1 MNKIPII
8 LTTLALVCI
17 FVSSTIPDSEAKLW
31 DFIVDVEFLKSPIN
45 EGKNPILIGTVVD
58 HAYRP
63 LSNID
68 VKLTIA
74 GESHM
79 LKTDGNGEFGKQ
91 IDVTELE
98 PRTYSIL
105 VFATDDDGKKGMT
118 RTTLEVSGHTEKSA
132 KYERQLES
140 LELAND
146 LSKLRPNSNDP
157 ISVILYQHYLK
168 LQENAAKAKYEEKL
182 LDLPQQKIRDARQMT
197 YEKLMQSLEDRPL
210 ITRDFDDSTKLG
222 KFLQNLDDEKRT
234 LFELQLNST
243 KLRFV
248 EAQNIMQEILKNGG
262 TVSDARAAY
271 LDYLSITQEEMNSF
285 TLNIEKTEISS
296 KPSTNSTQN

>member
-1 MNKIPII
+1 MNKFSII

-17 FVSSTIPDSEAKLW
+17 FASSTIPDSEAKLW
-31 DFIVDVEFLKSPIN
+31 DFIIDVEFLKNPIN
-45 EGKNPILIGTVVD
+45 DGKNPILIGTVVD

-74 GESHM
+74 GESHI

-91 IDVTELE
+91 IDVSELK

-105 VFATDDDGKKGMT
+105 VFATDDDGKKGMV

-140 LELAND
+140 MELAND

-168 LQENAAKAKYEEKL
+168 LQEYAANAKHEEKL
-182 LDLPQQKIRDARQMT
+182 LDLPQQKIRDARQVT
-197 YEKLMQSLEDRPL
+197 FEKLVQSLEERPL
-210 ITRDFDDSTKLG
+210 VTRDFDDSQKLG

-243 KLRFV
+243 KLRFIQ
-248 EAQNIMQEILKNGG
+248 AQNIMQEILKNGG
-262 TVSDARAAY
+262 TTSDARSAY

-285 TLNIEKTEISS
+285 TKNIEKTEISS

>member
-68 VKLTIA
+68 VKLTVA

-91 IDVTELE
+91 IDVSELE

-140 LELAND
+140 MELAND

-197 YEKLMQSLEDRPL
+197 HEKLMQSLEDRPL

-262 TVSDARAAY
+262 TASDARAAY

>member
-17 FVSSTIPDSEAKLW
+17 FASSTIPDSEAKLW

-68 VKLTIA
+68 VKLTVA

-140 LELAND
+140 MELAND

-197 YEKLMQSLEDRPL
+197 YEKLMQSLEERPL
-210 ITRDFDDSTKLG
+210 VTRDFDDSTKLG

-262 TVSDARAAY
+262 TASDARAAY

>member
-17 FVSSTIPDSEAKLW
+17 FASSTIPDSEAKLW

-68 VKLTIA
+68 VKLTVA

-140 LELAND
+140 MELAND

-197 YEKLMQSLEDRPL
+197 YEKLMQSLEERPL
-210 ITRDFDDSTKLG
+210 VTRDFDDSTKLG

-262 TVSDARAAY
+262 TASDARAAY

-285 TLNIEKTEISS
+285 TQNIEKTEISS

>member
-17 FVSSTIPDSEAKLW
+17 FASSTIPDSEAKLW

-68 VKLTIA
+68 VKLTVA
-74 GESHM
+74 GESHT

-140 LELAND
+140 MELAND

-197 YEKLMQSLEDRPL
+197 NEKLMQSLEDRPL
-210 ITRDFDDSTKLG
+210 VTRDFDDSTKLG

-262 TVSDARAAY
+262 TASDARAAY

>member
-68 VKLTIA
+68 VKLTVA

-91 IDVTELE
+91 IDVSELE

-140 LELAND
+140 MELAND

-262 TVSDARAAY
+262 TASDARAAY

>member
-8 LTTLALVCI
+8 LTTLTLVCI

-68 VKLTIA
+68 VKLTVA

-132 KYERQLES
+132 KYDRQLES
-140 LELAND
+140 MELAND

>member
-17 FVSSTIPDSEAKLW
+17 FASSTIPDSEAKLW

-68 VKLTIA
+68 VKLTVA

-140 LELAND
+140 MELAND

-197 YEKLMQSLEDRPL
+197 NEKLMQSLEDRPL
-210 ITRDFDDSTKLG
+210 VTRDFDDSTKLG

-262 TVSDARAAY
+262 TTSDARAAY

-285 TLNIEKTEISS
+285 TQNIEKTEISS

>member
-8 LTTLALVCI
+8 LTTFALVCI
-17 FVSSTIPDSEAKLW
+17 FALSTIPDSEAKLW

-68 VKLTIA
+68 VKLTVA

-132 KYERQLES
+132 KYDRQLES
-140 LELAND
+140 MELAND

-262 TVSDARAAY
+262 TTSDARAAY

-285 TLNIEKTEISS
+285 TQNIEKTEISS

>member
-68 VKLTIA
+68 VKLTVA

-140 LELAND
+140 MELAND

-197 YEKLMQSLEDRPL
+197 YEKLMQSLEERPL
-210 ITRDFDDSTKLG
+210 VTRDFDDSTKLG

-262 TVSDARAAY
+262 TASDARDAY

>member
-17 FVSSTIPDSEAKLW
+17 FASSTIPDSEAKLW

-68 VKLTIA
+68 VKLTVA

-105 VFATDDDGKKGMT
+105 VFATDDDGKKSMS

-140 LELAND
+140 MELAND

-262 TVSDARAAY
+262 TASDARAAY

-285 TLNIEKTEISS
+285 TQNIEKTEISS

>member
-17 FVSSTIPDSEAKLW
+17 FASSTIPDSEAKLW

-68 VKLTIA
+68 VKLTVA

-132 KYERQLES
+132 KYDRQLES
-140 LELAND
+140 MELAND

-197 YEKLMQSLEDRPL
+197 NEKLMQSLEDRPL

-262 TVSDARAAY
+262 TTSDARAAY

-285 TLNIEKTEISS
+285 TQNIEKTEISS

>member
-17 FVSSTIPDSEAKLW
+17 FASSTIPDSEAKLW

-68 VKLTIA
+68 VKLTVA

-140 LELAND
+140 MELAND

-210 ITRDFDDSTKLG
+210 VTRDFDDSTKLG

-262 TVSDARAAY
+262 TASDARAAY

>member
-17 FVSSTIPDSEAKLW
+17 FASSTIPDSEAKLW

-68 VKLTIA
+68 VKLTVA

-132 KYERQLES
+132 KYDRQLKS
-140 LELAND
+140 MELAND

-262 TVSDARAAY
+262 TTSDARAAY

-285 TLNIEKTEISS
+285 TQNIEKTEISS

>member
-8 LTTLALVCI
+8 LTTLTLVCI

-105 VFATDDDGKKGMT
+105 IFATDGDGKKGMT

-132 KYERQLES
+132 KYDRQLES
-140 LELAND
+140 MELAND

-262 TVSDARAAY
+262 TASDARAAY

>member
-68 VKLTIA
+68 VKLTVA

-105 VFATDDDGKKGMT
+105 VFATDGDGKKGMT

-140 LELAND
+140 MELAND

-262 TVSDARAAY
+262 TASDARAAY

>member
-1 MNKIPII
+1 MNKISII

-17 FVSSTIPDSEAKLW
+17 FASSTIPDSEAKLW

-68 VKLTIA
+68 VKLTVA

-140 LELAND
+140 MELAND

-197 YEKLMQSLEDRPL
+197 YEKLMQSLEERPL
-210 ITRDFDDSTKLG
+210 VTRDFDDSTKLG

-262 TVSDARAAY
+262 TASDARAAY

>member
-8 LTTLALVCI
+8 LTTLAIASI
-17 FVSSTIPDSEAKLW
+17 FVSSSIPDSEAKLW
-31 DFIVDVEFLKSPIN
+31 DFVVDIEFLKSPIN

-63 LSNID
+63 LSSID
-68 VKLTIA
+68 VKLTFA

-91 IDVTELE
+91 IDVSELK

-105 VFATDDDGKKGMT
+105 VFATDENGKKGMA

-140 LELAND
+140 MELAND
-146 LSKLRPNSNDP
+146 LSKLRQNSSDP

-168 LQENAAKAKYEEKL
+168 LQENVAQEKYEEML
-182 LDLPQQKIRDARQMT
+182 LDIPQQKIRDARQIT
-197 YEKLMQSLEDRPL
+197 HEKLIQSLDERPL

-222 KFLQNLDDEKRT
+222 KFLQNLDDDKRT

-243 KLRFV
+243 KLRFA
-248 EAQNIMQEILKNGG
+248 EAQNVMHEILNNGG
-262 TVSDARAAY
+262 TMTDARNAY
-271 LDYLSITQEEMNSF
+271 LDHLSITQEEMNSF

-296 KPSTNSTQN
+296 KPSTNSTEN

>member
-17 FVSSTIPDSEAKLW
+17 FASSTIPDSEAKLW

-68 VKLTIA
+68 VKLTVA

-140 LELAND
+140 MELAND

-197 YEKLMQSLEDRPL
+197 NEKLMQSLEDRPL
-210 ITRDFDDSTKLG
+210 VTRDFDDSTKLG

-262 TVSDARAAY
+262 TASDARTAY

-285 TLNIEKTEISS
+285 TQNIEKTEISS

>member
-17 FVSSTIPDSEAKLW
+17 FASSTIPDSEAKLW

-68 VKLTIA
+68 VKLTVA

-91 IDVTELE
+91 IDVSELE

-140 LELAND
+140 MELAND

-262 TVSDARAAY
+262 TASDARAAY

>member
-17 FVSSTIPDSEAKLW
+17 FASSTIPDSEAKLW

-132 KYERQLES
+132 KYDRQLES
-140 LELAND
+140 MELAND

-262 TVSDARAAY
+262 TASDARAAY

>member
-8 LTTLALVCI
+8 LTTLTLVCI
-17 FVSSTIPDSEAKLW
+17 FISSTIPDSEAKLW

-68 VKLTIA
+68 VKLTVA

-132 KYERQLES
+132 KYDRQLES
-140 LELAND
+140 MELAND

-182 LDLPQQKIRDARQMT
+182 LELPQQKIRDARQMT

-262 TVSDARAAY
+262 TASDARAAY